1 MFKSDNGYG
10 NIMKLDDVQPSP
22 HWFRRMIH
30 VSGACVLVY
39 YLYPDSVLWIY
50 ILKIIIMLTIL
61 ISAIIVEGLRLSNRL
76 DEGFLFP
83 FRTYEA
89 NRVGAYIWF
98 SISISSLLL
107 FFPQQIA
114 GPCVLAVCLGD
125 PLIGEI
131 RNKNHI
137 LSVITGIAAC
147 FCIFLIFNYQAHI
160 ALFAALVGVWA
171 EGIKSKKVDDDFLMP
186 MAPAIVIYILTLLGI
201 ISLPEIL
208 ITPFPM

>member
-1 MFKSDNGYG
+1 MFKSDNRYDD
-10 NIMKLDDVQPSP
+10 IMKSCDSRHNS

-30 VSGACVLVY
+30 VSGACALVY

-50 ILKIIIMLTIL
+50 ILKIIIMLIL

-114 GPCVLAVCLGD
+114 GPCVLTLCLAD

-160 ALFAALVGVWA
+160 ALFAALVGVGA